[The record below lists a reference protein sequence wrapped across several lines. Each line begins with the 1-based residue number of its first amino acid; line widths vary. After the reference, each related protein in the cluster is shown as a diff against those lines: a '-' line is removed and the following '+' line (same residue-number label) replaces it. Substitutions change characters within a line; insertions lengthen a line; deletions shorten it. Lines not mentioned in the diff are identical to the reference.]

1 MSNEL
6 NELLTKAKDLLKDE
20 VTKISYETWIKD
32 LELQSMDNNTIVL
45 VAHTQFQKDS
55 IMSRYYELFKN
66 TFKYLTNKEWDI
78 TVILNEDNEDE
89 QESSISQV
97 GQYTQTLNSNLN
109 PKYTFESF
117 VVGNNNRFAHAA
129 ALAVAE
135 APATSYNPLFLYGGV
150 GLGKTHL
157 MHAIANEIL
166 VHNKNTSILYVT
178 SEKFTNQL
186 INAITRK
193 YGISENQLVISK
205 VGSSHNGGGTWMHR
219 LIVVDFCQWLDID
232 LKLWCTEKLDELM
245 RYGMTATQPT
255 LEQMIDNPDLV
266 IHLATQL
273 KQEREERA
281 KLEAQTEQQQATI
294 KIQTE
299 EIKQA
304 APKVNYYDN
313 HLQSVNTLT
322 STQVAKQIGM
332 DAEKLHRKMK
342 EIGILYKQSGQ
353 WLLYSPFSTWGIHA
367 TRTQTYTRSDGS
379 TGTSVYTVWTTKGV
393 RFIIALYENE
403 WNVKKAIKQIK
414 SEVNPAA

>member
-1 MSNEL
+1 MLQNNEIYL
-6 NELLTKAKDLLKDE
+6 N
-20 VTKISYETWIKD
+20 
-32 LELQSMDNNTIVL
+32 
-45 VAHTQFQKDS
+45 
-55 IMSRYYELFKN
+55 
-66 TFKYLTNKEWDI
+66 
-78 TVILNEDNEDE
+78 
-89 QESSISQV
+89 
-97 GQYTQTLNSNLN
+97 
-109 PKYTFESF
+109 
-117 VVGNNNRFAHAA
+117 GNNSTVQTAFAH
-129 ALAVAE
+129 E
-135 APATSYNPLFLYGGV
+135 TSKTFSYNGNDVLFDTKDDVMVNATQLAKIYGKRPNDY
-150 GLGKTHL
+150 LSL
-157 MHAIANEIL
+157 PA
-166 VHNKNTSILYVT
+166 
-178 SEKFTNQL
+178 TNQL

-353 WLLYSPFSTWGIHA
+353 WILHAPYSTWGLHS